1 MCHRGAAVEDKID
14 ECGEDHAHDGGS
26 HGERDL
32 AQVAQLATDELPLEL
47 QSYDKEEH
55 GHQAVVDPVLKREVE
70 AGLTIHDKAEVVV
83 EEVGIISS

>member
-1 MCHRGAAVEDKID
+1 MS
-14 ECGEDHAHDGGS
+14 DGGS

-55 GHQAVVDPVLKREVE
+55 GHQSVVDPMLKREVE
-70 AGLTIHDKAEVVV
+70 AGLAVHDKTEVVV
-83 EEVGIISS
+83 EKVGIVSS